1 MKQKNE
7 ELMRISI
14 EEYSKRIGERISN
27 AMKRLGKT
35 IEDVALGSN
44 VSEKTIERYIKGE
57 SLKIDS
63 LVRIS
68 TALGLQI
75 EDLIQEKNV
84 VIPQEVNVVPKTFG
98 DSLVFSLTFLMAQK
112 LIETVKN
119 ESGEYVLSIKCD
131 YYPIFNYFQ
140 EKIKYIHMCA
150 RYRGNNY
157 DSPYYK
163 LMRDIEIDYA
173 KDFNKHYELKYLN
186 DIKQMAKKE

>member
-1 MKQKNE
+1 
-7 ELMRISI
+7 
-14 EEYSKRIGERISN
+14 
-27 AMKRLGKT
+27 
-35 IEDVALGSN
+35 
-44 VSEKTIERYIKGE
+44 
-57 SLKIDS
+57 
-63 LVRIS
+63 
-68 TALGLQI
+68 
-75 EDLIQEKNV
+75 
-84 VIPQEVNVVPKTFG
+84 
-98 DSLVFSLTFLMAQK
+98 MAQK